1 MEPFVTNL
9 RYQTKLLGL
18 SYAEAARRI
27 GLSERRFGNYVKG
40 DREPDLATLVRICQ
54 ALNCS
59 PSDLLGMES
68 QAKSSRKTDRTA
80 KLVTLCEQMTE
91 EDLELFIVQAE
102 AVVIHRSSKE
112 NR

>member
-54 ALNCS
+54 ALGCS

-68 QAKSSRKTDRTA
+68 KAKASRKQAQVA
-80 KLVTLCEQMTE
+80 KLATLCEQMTE
-91 EDLELFIVQAE
+91 ADLELFIVQAE
-102 AVVIHRSSKE
+102 AVIIYRAGQS
-112 NR
+112 NT